1 LYDLYSYNSK
11 HNEANGWNNTDG
23 ENSNNSWN
31 CGIEGD
37 TDNESIIKQRIQM
50 IKNACTVLLASQ
62 GTPMLL
68 AGDEFGNTQFGNN
81 NPYCQDNEISWLN
94 WNLLDKNKEI
104 FSFFKNMIKFR
115 KNHPVL
121 RDSIEPAKCGLPS
134 VSNHGKEPWYLDP
147 SRETRVLGVMLAGW
161 NKATGEDDIVYIAI
175 NTHWEK
181 QYVKLPELP
190 KSLQW
195 QIKVNTSMP
204 SGKEFI
210 EDADDMSPAITRV
223 ELEPR
228 SVVIILGIKV
238 CK

>member
-1 LYDLYSYNSK
+1 
-11 HNEANGWNNTDG
+11 
-23 ENSNNSWN
+23 
-31 CGIEGD
+31 
-37 TDNESIIKQRIQM
+37 
-50 IKNACTVLLASQ
+50 
-62 GTPMLL
+62 MLL

-94 WNLLDKNKEI
+94 WSLLDKNKEI

-134 VSNHGKEPWYLDP
+134 VSKHGKEPWYLDP
-147 SRETRVLGVMLAGW
+147 SRETRVLGVMFAGW

-190 KSLQW
+190 KHLEW
-195 QIKVNTSMP
+195 RIGVNTAII
-204 SGKEFI
+204 SGKEFA
-210 EDADDMSPAITRV
+210 ESVDEMPLAATSV
-223 ELEPR
+223 ELEAR
-228 SVVIILGIKV
+228 SVVIILSVK
-238 CK
+238 KM